1 MGPGVEYSKGYL
13 CPRLWE
19 RRRND
24 LLLKFKNRACESR
37 ENSTMRIANTA
48 TAFPEYYFTQREV
61 VDALKNHWDKGA
73 ECANVLERLHFR
85 TGVEGRYYCRP
96 LLEYQQMD
104 TWGKM
109 NDVWIEVAEQLG
121 EKAIDCV
128 LKTAGVGRDEVGAL
142 FFVSVT
148 GVSSPSID
156 ARLVNKMKLNP
167 RLKRNPIFGLGCVA
181 GAAGLARAAD
191 YVRAFPDQIAIL
203 LSVELCSL
211 TWQRGDTN
219 PAALIASGLFGDG
232 AVAVLVA
239 GANVKLTGPNLVAS
253 TQVFYPD
260 TQDVMGWKV
269 SEKGFQVILS
279 PEVPN
284 VVRDNLGKNVDE
296 FLATRGLKRS
306 DIGSWIMHTGGPK
319 VLEAT
324 AEALGLNNGE
334 LDASWQALKRV
345 GNLSSGS
352 VLVVLDEVMKNR
364 RPAPGTRSLLA
375 AMGPGFCAEMSL
387 LEW

>member
-1 MGPGVEYSKGYL
+1 
-13 CPRLWE
+13 
-19 RRRND
+19 
-24 LLLKFKNRACESR
+24 
-37 ENSTMRIANTA
+37 MRSA
-48 TAFPEYYFTQREV
+48 PS
-61 VDALKNHWDKGA
+61 
-73 ECANVLERLHFR
+73 
-85 TGVEGRYYCRP
+85 
-96 LLEYQQMD
+96 
-104 TWGKM
+104 
-109 NDVWIEVAEQLG
+109 
-121 EKAIDCV
+121 
-128 LKTAGVGRDEVGAL
+128 

-167 RLKRNPIFGLGCVA
+167 NLKRNPIFGLGCVA

-232 AVAVLVA
+232 AVAVLIA
-239 GANVKLTGPNLVAS
+239 GANVKLSGPNLVAS

-260 TQDVMGWKV
+260 TQDVMGWKI

-284 VVRDNLGKNVDE
+284 VVLNNLGKNVDE
-296 FLATRGLKRS
+296 FLATRNLTRA

-324 AEALGLNNGE
+324 AEALGLKNGE
-334 LDASWQALKRV
+334 LDVSWQALKRV

-364 RPAPGTRSLLA
+364 RPPPGTKSILA